1 MKMNT
6 DKTVLMEI
14 LEDIRK
20 IIENNANE
28 DGSVNIDMIKAR
40 LALEFAKTSVEEA
53 VIK

>member
-1 MKMNT
+1 MNT

-20 IIENNANE
+20 TIEDNANE
-28 DGSVNIDMIKAR
+28 DGSVNIDMIKTR